1 MFFYDFPNRP
11 LQRQQH
17 TGRESNLNKWLIQA
31 PMVAYWKVYD
41 MQNRTT
47 NDRST
52 EKSMSFHL
60 VYISLYKNATGAGC
74 LQLSHLSFRTTD
86 QMDVVVWHNMKK
98 RSIQRQ
104 TQWRTKTR
112 VLPASHCAIV
122 QLGRMVAGVE
132 LAPITLPALVVCLTS
147 GTTGAG
153 AKGELWALSSGPE
166 ALSSKLLLRALS
178 DFEAVRWEANLI
190 S

>member
-17 TGRESNLNKWLIQA
+17 KGRESNLNKWLIQA
-31 PMVAYWKVYD
+31 PMVAYWKVYHI
-41 MQNRTT
+41 QNRTT

-122 QLGRMVAGVE
+122 QLGRVVAGVQ

-178 DFEAVRWEANLI
+178 DFESVRWEANLI